1 MDKRMIPTK
10 VLPLRTVKTQDA
22 MAVAYAA
29 FRINEGYK
37 KDTTRFSEDN
47 PTQFSNK
54 ELVKYYFNT
63 NNFVPEDFTTF
74 KVIDEDYEQVSEAH
88 KWLKRYVMLG
98 LGDLDEFKKDM
109 LSAVEHDEVA
119 VANLGRIAF
128 LPEFVRRDRHESA
141 LKKEIRV
148 EYRDSQYLGKEKD
161 DVEGVIKILDKFYSN
176 RWESYNFTAVMDG
189 NLVSFMNKYDREVG
203 SMVRIKAKVK
213 SHTKNKLFQA
223 NETRLNYVKVYKV

>member
-1 MDKRMIPTK
+1 MIPPK
-10 VLPLRTVKTQDA
+10 VLPLRTVPTQEA

-29 FRINEGYK
+29 YRINNGYK
-37 KDTTRFSEDN
+37 KSTTRFSEDN

-63 NNFVPEDFTTF
+63 NNFAPPDFELFAVTEEDF
-74 KVIDEDYEQVSEAH
+74 EQVAEAR

-98 LGDLDEFKKDM
+98 LGELDEFKKDM
-109 LSAVEHDEVA
+109 LGAVEHDVVA
-119 VANLGRIAF
+119 VANLGRVAF
-128 LPEFVRRDRHESA
+128 LPEFVRKDKHESG

-148 EYRDSQYLGKEKD
+148 EYRDSQHLGKEKD
-161 DVEGVIKILDKFYSN
+161 DIEGVVKILDKFYSE
-176 RWESYNFTAVMDG
+176 RWESYNFTCVMDG
-189 NLVSFMNKYDREVG
+189 NLVSYMNKHDREVG

-213 SHTKNKLFQA
+213 GHTKNRLFAA